1 MDETFQDE
9 EPPSTQSNENS
20 IDAVSIEPVELHAGG
35 ATVVQINKNGDDD
48 VDQTANEGDEGY
60 ETLGDVDSDNS
71 NT

>member
-1 MDETFQDE
+1 MDEKFQDE

-20 IDAVSIEPVELHAGG
+20 IDVVSIESVELHVGEAI
-35 ATVVQINKNGDDD
+35 VVQINENGDDD

-60 ETLGDVDSDNS
+60 ETSGDVDSDSS